1 MIPFEITVEEFNE
14 WRKTNKPHVLID
26 VREPQEFQ
34 IANLGGRLVPIRTV
48 PTLLNELDPE
58 QDIVVH
64 CHHGGRSIMAVEFL
78 RRNGFPNARNLQG
91 GIDKWS
97 ERIDPTVP
105 RY

>member
-14 WRKTNKPHVLID
+14 WRKTNKPHVLTD

-34 IANLGGRLVPIRTV
+34 IANIGGRFVPIRTV

-64 CHHGGRSIMAVEFL
+64 CHHGGRWIMAVEFL
-78 RRNGFPNARNLQG
+78 RRSGLPNALQLQDG
-91 GIDKWS
+91 LVQGS
-97 ERIDPTVP
+97 ERIDP
-105 RY
+105 